1 MAKKPVK
8 SAKTAKSK
16 KSARPKSKVKG
27 SAPKAKSALAKPA
40 PPPTVAQLNSLE
52 LLRRLSETVGVS
64 GDEGAV
70 RKAIREIV
78 TELADE
84 VKVDTIGNLYAIKH
98 ASTSAPQRAPR
109 VLIAAHMDEI
119 GFMIVGL
126 DSDGLLKFESVG
138 GVDDRIL
145 LGKPV
150 WVGENRVPGVI
161 GMKPIHLVKGS
172 ERDSVVK
179 IDSLRIDIGATSREA
194 AGRLTKLGDRATFAT
209 PFIELGPTL
218 RGKALDDRAGCAT
231 LIELLRGKHYPVE
244 LICAFTVQ
252 EEVGLRGAKVAAFTA
267 NADAAIAIDCT
278 PANDLP
284 PALEE
289 DENFKYNTR
298 LGHGPAI
305 YTHDGSTLHDKRMI
319 KYIAHTAETANIPY
333 QFRQPGG
340 GGTDGAAIQRS
351 RAGVPTVSVSVPGR
365 YIHSPAAI
373 ISVTD
378 FYNTARLIRLALE
391 NWDAKVLKR

>member
-1 MAKKPVK
+1 MAKKTVK
-8 SAKTAKSK
+8 AQPK
-16 KSARPKSKVKG
+16 KPARPKIKVKKV
-27 SAPKAKSALAKPA
+27 APKVRSALAKPT

-52 LLRRLSETVGVS
+52 LLKRLSETVGVS

-70 RKAIREIV
+70 RKVIREIV
-78 TELADE
+78 TDLADE
-84 VKVDTIGNLYAIKH
+84 VKVDTIGNLFAIRH
-98 ASTSAPQRAPR
+98 ARTSAPQRAPR
-109 VLIAAHMDEI
+109 ILVTAHMDEI

-126 DSDGLLKFESVG
+126 DNDGLLKFEAVG

-161 GMKPIHLVKGS
+161 GMKPIHLVKNS
-172 ERDSVVK
+172 ERESVVK
-179 IDSLRIDIGATSREA
+179 IDSLRIDVGATSREA
-194 AGRLTKLGDRATFAT
+194 VGRLVKVGDRATFAT
-209 PFIELGPTL
+209 PFMELGPTV

-231 LIELLRGKHYPVE
+231 LVEVLRGKNYPVE

-252 EEVGLRGAKVAAFTA
+252 EEVGLRGARVAAFTA
-267 NADAAIAIDCT
+267 DADAAIALDCT

-284 PALEE
+284 PALDE

-319 KYIAHTAETANIPY
+319 KHIASTAEAANLPH

-373 ISVTD
+373 ISTAD
-378 FYNTARLIRLALE
+378 FHNTARLIRLALE

>member
-1 MAKKPVK
+1 MAKKIVKPAKAVKPQKPARPVTKVK
-8 SAKTAKSK
+8 S
-16 KSARPKSKVKG
+16 VK
-27 SAPKAKSALAKPA
+27 PKAQPA
-40 PPPTVAQLNSLE
+40 SPPTVAQLNSLE
-52 LLRRLSETVGVS
+52 LLCRLSEAVGVS

-70 RKAIREIV
+70 RKVIREIV

-84 VKVDTIGNLYAIKH
+84 VKVDTLGNLYALKH
-98 ASTSAPQRAPR
+98 GPQRAPR
-109 VLIAAHMDEI
+109 ILVTAHMDEI

-126 DSDGLLKFESVG
+126 DSDGLLKFEAVG
-138 GVDDRIL
+138 NVDDRIL

-161 GMKPIHLVKGS
+161 GMKPFHLVKGS

-179 IDSLRIDIGATSREA
+179 IDSLRIDLGATSREA
-194 AGRLTKLGDRATFAT
+194 AGRLAKLGDRATFAT
-209 PFIELGPTL
+209 PFTELGPTV
-218 RGKALDDRAGCAT
+218 RGKAFDDRAGCAT
-231 LIELLRGKHYPVE
+231 LIELLRGKNYPVE

-267 NADAAIAIDCT
+267 EADAAIAIDCT

-284 PALEE
+284 TALEE
-289 DENFKYNTR
+289 DENYKYNTR
-298 LGHGPAI
+298 LGYGPAI

-340 GGTDGAAIQRS
+340 GGTEAAAIQRS

-373 ISVTD
+373 ISTTD